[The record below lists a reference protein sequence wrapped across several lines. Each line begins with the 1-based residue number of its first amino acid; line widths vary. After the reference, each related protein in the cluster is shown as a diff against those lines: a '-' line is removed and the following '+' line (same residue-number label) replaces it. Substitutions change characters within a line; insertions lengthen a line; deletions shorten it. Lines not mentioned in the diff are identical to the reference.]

1 MPRGEGDG
9 EVRETGFSVRDNW
22 WWWRDVSSSSN
33 SSVWRHRYQPTSLA
47 NVTLQWPRSLWR
59 QGNPVNDVITSACSL
74 SSDCKGPFIAKQ
86 LNSTRRRVELGR
98 RSAYSDADA
107 TQLNSTRLTC
117 FALIGCTLQLGQ
129 LHCRSSIVG
138 DSCVALGEGVYSD
151 ATQLNSTRRRV
162 ELRRR
167 SVYSDPP
174 TKLNSTSSWVEL
186 CRYKRALT
194 VSTSRL
200 SSYCASV
207 SFISY

>member
-74 SSDCKGPFIAKQ
+74 SSDCKGPFIATQ
-86 LNSTRRRVELGR
+86 LNSTRRRVELSWVGEVPI
-98 RSAYSDADA
+98 ATP
-107 TQLNSTRLTC
+107 TQLNST
-117 FALIGCTLQLGQ
+117 QLDWPASRW
-129 LHCRSSIVG
+129 LAVHFHWVSCIADRRSSAT
-138 DSCVALGEGVYSD
+138 VALRWVRVSI

-162 ELRRR
+162 EL
-167 SVYSDPP
+167 SCVAINGP
-174 TKLNSTSSWVEL
+174 
-186 CRYKRALT
+186 
-194 VSTSRL
+194 
-200 SSYCASV
+200 
-207 SFISY
+207 